1 MTGLKNKLHRGVRF
15 FFEGL
20 ALPCG
25 SQVCCRERAVGVMAP
40 TFVAA
45 SECAMNTRCVF
56 VLPRFWAGFLL

>member
-1 MTGLKNKLHRGVRF
+1 VEEDF
-15 FFEGL
+15 FFEGQ

-56 VLPRFWAGFLL
+56 VLRVSGLDAYCKLTA